1 MRERSRLSRLPM
13 PAISQLLSLPSLE
26 SIIDFSPLIV
36 TPEMAVFE
44 AIALMRQS
52 QAFGVFVCSKGK
64 LLGWFAQAD
73 VLNCVVSDCD
83 FKTAMMSEVMH
94 GSVITR
100 TIAEITDVTTVLK
113 LLQQQRLLAV
123 VNNEG
128 KLLGSIT
135 DVTICQALQIGTEQE
150 LEKSNLRFQTI
161 VELIP
166 QKVWLSGADGSIEY
180 VNQRVLDYFA
190 CTQSEVMGW
199 QWQQWIH
206 PDDLAKTLECWN
218 HALLTGGTYEFE
230 FRLFDGTSKTYRW
243 QLVRGLPLR
252 ESEGQIVSW
261 FGTGTDINE
270 RKLIEEQL
278 SSSEERLLHLIQ
290 TTSDLIWETD
300 ENVAFTYASPKFY
313 DILGYEPEEILGKTP
328 FDLMSLPEATRTRG
342 IFKHNATTK
351 QPLNSL
357 EVEKMHKDGHPVF
370 MEISAVHIFEAQG
383 EWCGYR
389 GMGRNITQRKLAEI
403 AREQSETYL
412 RTVVNNVPLILWAI
426 NQDGVFTLSE
436 GKGLE
441 GLGLKAGEAVGNSVF
456 EMYADLPEVVAAFR
470 YSLTTGVP
478 YYVIGTV
485 GCTVLE
491 GIANP
496 FYDEEGN
503 VLGMIGV
510 SMDITERKRAE
521 EELRHSEEL
530 FRLLVEGVK
539 DYVIFLIDP
548 QGLVISWNSGGE
560 AIYGYKAA
568 EIIGQDFSC
577 LFAPEDIAMDIPNQE
592 LEITDS
598 VDRLESESWR
608 VRKDGSRFWANVVMT
623 PLRGESGELRGFC
636 KVIRDISER
645 KLFDESLL
653 RLSKSIESASDAIGI
668 TDIGGNPI
676 YHNPAFT
683 ELFGYNFEELNAV
696 GGAAAIFT
704 NQVEYQEVLLSIQSG
719 KSWRSETK
727 MLTRTNQIVEVD
739 LRADAIK
746 DSYGNIIDLICTYTD
761 ITERKRSEERLQLLD
776 RAIAASS
783 NGIVICD
790 STMPDFPIVY
800 VNPAFEKMTGYYAS
814 EIIGQNCRFLYGLDT
829 QQPELK
835 ILQEAMKQAKSCTV
849 VLRNYRKDGSLFW
862 NELSIS
868 PIFDAEGL
876 FTHYIWIQTD
886 ISDRKKAEINL
897 RLLQARLHHLLFSS
911 PGVIYSCKTSEDLG
925 TTFISGNVS
934 DMLGYDACKFTQ
946 DAEFWFKHIH
956 PEDREYIIAQ
966 REEIFQKGQNNV
978 EYRFLHQ
985 DGGYRWVYDQAK
997 LVRDDVGN
1005 PLELVGYWVDI
1016 TERKQ
1021 LEEELRQAL
1030 TKEKELSELK
1040 SRFVSMTS
1048 HEFRTPL
1055 STILSSSELL
1065 EHYRHKWTDEKQL
1078 SHLQRIQ
1085 TAVKHMTEM
1094 LNDVLAIGK
1103 AEAGKL
1109 EYRPIA
1115 LNLVEYC
1122 QRMVEQMQLN
1132 LNTENALA
1140 RRIAFSCDFKSMPCC
1155 MDENLLDR
1163 ILFNLLTNAIKYSPS
1178 GGIAKFSLAFH
1189 HPIAVFEIQDTGIG
1203 IPPEDIP
1210 HLFESF
1216 HRASNVGNISGTG
1229 LGLAIVKNCVDVH
1242 QGKIAVKSELG
1253 VGTTFTVSLPM
1264 ENC

>member
-1 MRERSRLSRLPM
+1 M

-36 TPEMAVFE
+36 TPETSVFE

-73 VLNCVVSDCD
+73 VLDCVVSGCD
-83 FKTAMMSEVMH
+83 LKTVMMSEVMH
-94 GSVITR
+94 SSIIIR
-100 TIAEITDVTTVLK
+100 NISDITDISAVLK
-113 LLQQQRLLAV
+113 LLQEQRLLAV
-123 VNNEG
+123 VNKED

-135 DVTICQALQIGTEQE
+135 YVGICQALQTGVEQE
-150 LEKSNLRFQTI
+150 LEKSNLRFQTV
-161 VELIP
+161 VESIP
-166 QKVWLSGADGSIEY
+166 QKVWLAGADGSIEY

-190 CTQSEVMGW
+190 CTQSQVIGW
-199 QWQQWIH
+199 EWLQWVH

-218 HALLTGGTYEFE
+218 HALLTGETYELE
-230 FRLFDGTSKTYRW
+230 FRLFHGNDKTYRW

-278 SSSEERLLHLIQ
+278 RSSEERLLHLME
-290 TTSDLIWETD
+290 TSSDLIWETD
-300 ENVAFTYASPKFY
+300 KDIAFTYASPKFR
-313 DILGYEPEEILGKTP
+313 DILGYEPEEILGKTL
-328 FDLMSLPEATRTRG
+328 FDLMSPQEATRTLAD
-342 IFKHNATTK
+342 ILKHNGTAQ

-370 MEISAVHIFEAQG
+370 MEISAVHIFDDQG

-389 GMGRNITQRKLAEI
+389 GTGRNITKRKLAEI

-412 RTVVNNVPLILWAI
+412 RTVVNNVPLILWAV

-456 EMYADLPEVVAAFR
+456 EMYADLPEVVTAFQD
-470 YSLTTGVP
+470 SLTAGVP
-478 YYVIGTV
+478 YHVIGTAN
-485 GCTVLE
+485 GTILE
-491 GIANP
+491 GIGNP
-496 FYDEEGN
+496 FLDEQGN

-530 FRLLVEGVK
+530 FRLLVEGVR
-539 DYVIFLIDP
+539 DYVLFLIDP
-548 QGLVISWNSGGE
+548 QGRVISWNSGGE

-577 LFAPEDIAMDIPNQE
+577 LFPLEDIAMDVPNQE

-598 VDRLESESWR
+598 MDRLESESWR

-623 PLRGESGELRGFC
+623 ALRGESGELRGFC

-645 KLFDESLL
+645 KLADESLL
-653 RLSKSIESASDAIGI
+653 RLSKAIESTSDAIGI
-668 TDIGGNPI
+668 TDIAGNPI
-676 YHNPAFT
+676 YHNAAFT
-683 ELFGYNFEELNAV
+683 ELFGYNFQELNAA
-696 GGAAAIFT
+696 GGPPAIFT
-704 NQVEYQEVLLSIQSG
+704 NQLECQEVLLCLQSG

-727 MLTRTNQIVEVD
+727 MRTRTDRIVEVD

-746 DSYGNIIDLICTYTD
+746 DGYGNIIDLICAHTD
-761 ITERKRSEERLQLLD
+761 ITERKRAEERLQLLD

-790 STMPDFPIVY
+790 STMPDFPVVY
-800 VNPAFEKMTGYYAS
+800 VNPAFEKMTGYSAW
-814 EIIGQNCRFLYGLDT
+814 EVIGRSCCFLHGLDT
-829 QQPELK
+829 QQLELNVLK
-835 ILQEAMKQAKSCTV
+835 EAMKQASSCTV

-862 NELSIS
+862 NELNIS

-886 ISDRKKAEINL
+886 ISDRKKAEIDL

-911 PGVIYSCKTSEDLG
+911 PGVIYTCKTSEDFG
-925 TTFISGNVS
+925 ATFISYNVS
-934 DMLGYDACKFTQ
+934 AMLGYDVREFTQ
-946 DAEFWFKHIH
+946 DAGFWFNHVH
-956 PEDREYIIAQ
+956 PEDQEYIVAQ
-966 REEIFQKGQNNV
+966 REEIYKKGQNNV

-985 DGGYRWVYDQAK
+985 DGSYRWVYDQAK

-1005 PLELVGYWVDI
+1005 PLEVVGYWVDI

-1040 SRFVSMTS
+1040 SRFVCMTS

-1065 EHYRHKWTDEKQL
+1065 EHYRHKWTEEKQL

-1122 QRMVEQMQLN
+1122 QRMVEQVQLN
-1132 LNTENALA
+1132 LNAEGGLA
-1140 RRIAFSCDFKSMPCC
+1140 KPTGGIAFSCELESMPCC

-1163 ILFNLLTNAIKYSPS
+1163 ILSNLLTNAIKYSPS
-1178 GGIAKFSLAFH
+1178 GGTAKFSLTFH

-1203 IPPEDIP
+1203 MGAS
-1210 HLFESF
+1210 SF
-1216 HRASNVGNISGTG
+1216 GRNI
-1229 LGLAIVKNCVDVH
+1229 
-1242 QGKIAVKSELG
+1242 
-1253 VGTTFTVSLPM
+1253 
-1264 ENC
+1264 